1 MAIELNNL
9 DGTVNTDDF
18 IASYRQALQDQ
29 YDTAVANAENQKKLD
44 ETSIMSNANVKGSL
58 YSNFPQR
65 DKIKYQTNSYLP
77 SLTNARNTYQSGID
91 ALRSKAVDLAN
102 NITTIEQAIQD
113 LNDYNTSVYYPSSS

>member
-1 MAIELNNL
+1 MATELNNL
-9 DGTVNTDDF
+9 DGTANINDF
-18 IASYRQALQDQ
+18 ITSYRQALQDQ
-29 YDTAVANAENQKKLD
+29 YDTTTANIENQKKLD

-65 DKIKYQTNSYLP
+65 DKIKYQATTYLP
-77 SLTNARNTYQSGID
+77 NLVSAKNTYQSGID
-91 ALRSKAVDLAN
+91 SLRSKATELAN

>member
-9 DGTVNTDDF
+9 DGTANTDDF